1 MSKTAEAT
9 RERITSVS
17 DVLKGN
23 RRAVITAGVVL
34 LGVLVLFGFDLEQA
48 LVIGVINGAMYGL
61 VALGLVL
68 VYKSS
73 GIFNFAQGEFG
84 TVAIYILWL
93 LLQRDVPYAI
103 AILLALGTA
112 VALGLVT
119 ERIVVRPL
127 YSSPRVILLVATAGV
142 ALLCIGVQ
150 FWLGEALIRN
160 VAPAL
165 SRTDRVSIFGV
176 YVSDQRL
183 LLLFVLVLF
192 GAGLAYFFNR
202 TYYGLAI
209 LGAAQEPTATE
220 LVGINTRRVA
230 AFTWA
235 FAGLLGGIAGVL
247 NAPIT
252 GSFFPGLMTT
262 RVLIPGFTA
271 AVLGGMTSLPG
282 AFVGGALVGIAE
294 AVALKAPAFAG
305 IPAPDVF
312 VVFVIL
318 IVVLVIRPQG
328 ILGKAS

>member
-1 MSKTAEAT
+1 MARTEQTAG
-9 RERITSVS
+9 ERISALGP
-17 DVLKGN
+17 VLREN
-23 RRAVITAGVVL
+23 QTAITLAA
-34 LGVLVLFGFDLEQA
+34 VLVVGIILLFLADLEEA
-48 LVIGVINGAMYGL
+48 LILGLVNGAMYSL

-84 TVAIYILWL
+84 TVGIYILWL
-93 LLQRDVPYAI
+93 LLERKLPYTFAVI
-103 AILLALGTA
+103 LALGTA
-112 VALGLVT
+112 VALGLGT
-119 ERIVVRPL
+119 ERLVIRPL
-127 YSSPRVILLVATAGV
+127 YSAPRVILLVATAGV

-150 FWLGEALIRN
+150 FWLGEALIRQ
-160 VAPAL
+160 VTPAL
-165 SRTDRVSIFGV
+165 SRTDRLSIFGV

-183 LLLFVLVLF
+183 LLVFVLLLF
-192 GAGLAYFFNR
+192 GVSLAYFFTR

-220 LVGINTRRVA
+220 LVGISTKRVA
-230 AFTWA
+230 AFTWG
-235 FAGLLGGIAGVL
+235 FAGLLGGLAGVL
-247 NAPIT
+247 NAPIS

-282 AFVGGALVGIAE
+282 AFVGGALVGLAE
-294 AVALKAPAFAG
+294 SIALKAGIFSS

-318 IVVLVIRPQG
+318 LVVLAIRPQG
-328 ILGKAS
+328 LLGKAS